1 MMKKWLTWLWRLR
14 SHDLMSANSRS
25 RKASNI
31 ISLSLEAWEPGEPT
45 HVVLNPVSQSKGW
58 RMWDEMSQPKE
69 AGRKQTGKISPSL
82 PVVLFRHSRGWMMP
96 PPPHYWAH
104 WHKCESYMEIVSY
117 THPESV
123 PSSASWAWRTKL
135 TIVVFK

>member
-31 ISLSLEAWEPGEPT
+31 SSLSLEAWEPGGPT

-69 AGRKQTGKISPSL
+69 AGRKQTGKISPL

-96 PPPHYWAH
+96 LPHIIEPTDTNVNLIRKQSHIPIQNLSPPLPHGHDAQN
-104 WHKCESYMEIVSY
+104 
-117 THPESV
+117 
-123 PSSASWAWRTKL
+123 
-135 TIVVFK
+135 